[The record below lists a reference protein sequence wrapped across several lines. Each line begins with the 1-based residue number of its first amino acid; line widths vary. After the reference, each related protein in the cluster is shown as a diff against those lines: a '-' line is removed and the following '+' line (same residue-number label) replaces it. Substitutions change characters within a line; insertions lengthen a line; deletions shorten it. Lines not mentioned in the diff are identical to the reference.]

1 MCVVGPVHIF
11 CMLKSYCR
19 KAAANCTTQ
28 RCIHGT
34 GAHCTAPKHPTQPPL
49 LFPPPPRPHHTC
61 PYPPP
66 SHQETHLPGLTR
78 LLRACLPRSTVQGRH
93 LHPPPPGL
101 VQHHANPHLPLIPHK
116 PHSLSS
122 PHPKCCETHKH
133 TCQGRPACCGLAP
146 RGAVQGQHWA
156 HNLRHTLVC

>member
-1 MCVVGPVHIF
+1 VCCWACTHLLYVDKLLPKSCCQLHHAKMHTWHRGP
-11 CMLKSYCR
+11 L
-19 KAAANCTTQ
+19 
-28 RCIHGT
+28 HGPKT
-34 GAHCTAPKHPTQPPL
+34 PHTAPTAR
-49 LFPPPPRPHHTC
+49 PPPRPHHTC

-66 SHQETHLPGLTR
+66 TPPRDTPARADPPIAGLPPPQYSAGPAL
-78 LLRACLPRSTVQGRH
+78 AP
-93 LHPPPPGL
+93 PPPPGL
-101 VQHHANPHLPLIPHK
+101 VPHHANPHLPLIPHNR
-116 PHSLSS
+116 HSVPS